1 MKQAERG
8 FLLLSSCLGD
18 PDRRPLTTAQLRVLA
33 ERSWRM
39 RAPDREREMEAEDL
53 MALGYGRKQAERILA
68 LLAQEDVL
76 EHYLN
81 RGRRAGCV
89 PLTRVSGE
97 YPLRLRKRLGLDSP
111 GVLWAKGDLSLLNGP
126 MVALVGSRDLL
137 STNEAFAREAGRQAA
152 RQGYTLVSG
161 NARGSDR
168 TAQYACLAEGGSV
181 ISVVADELADK
192 TVRDRMLYLS
202 EEDFDREFTVQRALS
217 RNRVIHALGDKT
229 LVAQCGYGTGGTW
242 DGTVRNLRFGW
253 SPVFCFRDGS
263 AAAAQLEQMGASLIE
278 TADLRDFQALCSDT
292 TSFF

>member
-1 MKQAERG
+1 MKQTERG

-39 RAPDREREMEAEDL
+39 CAPDKERELEAEDL

-137 STNEAFAREAGRQAA
+137 SANEAFAREAGRQAA

>member
-1 MKQAERG
+1 MNQAERG

-18 PDRRPLTTAQLRVLA
+18 PERRPLTTAQLRVLA

-39 RAPDREREMEAEDL
+39 PAPDRERELEAGDL
-53 MALGYGRKQAERILA
+53 MALGYGRQQAERILA

-81 RGRRAGCV
+81 RGKRAGCV

-126 MVALVGSRDLL
+126 MVALVGSRDL
-137 STNEAFAREAGRQAA
+137 SGANEAFAREVGRQAA
-152 RQGYTLVSG
+152 RQGYTLISG
-161 NARGSDR
+161 NARGADR
-168 TAQYACLAEGGSV
+168 AAQYACLAGGGRV

-192 TVRDRMLYLS
+192 TVRDRVLYLS
-202 EEDFDREFTVQRALS
+202 EEDFDREFSAPRALS

-242 DGTVRNLRFGW
+242 DGTARNLRFGW

-278 TADLRDFQALCSDT
+278 MADLRDFQALCGDT
-292 TSFF
+292 VRFF

>member
-18 PDRRPLTTAQLRVLA
+18 PSRRPLTTAQLRVLA
-33 ERSWRM
+33 DRSWRM
-39 RAPDREREMEAEDL
+39 RAPDKERELEAEDL
-53 MALGYGRKQAERILA
+53 MALGYGREQAERILA
-68 LLAQEDVL
+68 LLAQDDLL
-76 EHYLN
+76 EHYLY

-89 PLTRVSGE
+89 PLTRVSEE

-126 MVALVGSRDLL
+126 MLALVGSRDLQPA
-137 STNEAFAREAGRQAA
+137 NEAFAREVGRQAA

-168 TAQYACLAEGGSV
+168 AAQYACLAEGGRV
-181 ISVVADELADK
+181 ISVVADELANK

-202 EEDFDREFTVQRALS
+202 EEDFDREFSTQRALS

-229 LVAQCGYGTGGTW
+229 LVAQCGCGTGGTW
-242 DGTVRNLRFGW
+242 NGTVRNLRFGW

-278 TADLRDFQALCSDT
+278 MSDLLDFQALCCDKI
-292 TSFF
+292 SFF

>member
-39 RAPDREREMEAEDL
+39 RAPDRERELEAEDL
-53 MALGYGRKQAERILA
+53 MALGYGRQQAERILA

-126 MVALVGSRDLL
+126 MVSLVGSRDLL
-137 STNEAFAREAGRQAA
+137 SANEAFAREVGRQAA

-168 TAQYACLAEGGSV
+168 AAQYACLAEGGSV
-181 ISVVADELADK
+181 ISVIADELADK

-202 EEDFDREFTVQRALS
+202 EEDFDREFTAQRALS

-278 TADLRDFQALCSDT
+278 MADLRDFQALCSDT
-292 TSFF
+292 MRFF

>member
-1 MKQAERG
+1 MKQTERG

-39 RAPDREREMEAEDL
+39 RAPDRERELEAEDL

-89 PLTRVSGE
+89 PLTRVSGD

-137 STNEAFAREAGRQAA
+137 SANEAFAREAGRQAA

>member
-1 MKQAERG
+1 M
-8 FLLLSSCLGD
+8 
-18 PDRRPLTTAQLRVLA
+18 
-33 ERSWRM
+33 
-39 RAPDREREMEAEDL
+39 
-53 MALGYGRKQAERILA
+53 
-68 LLAQEDVL
+68 
-76 EHYLN
+76 
-81 RGRRAGCV
+81 
-89 PLTRVSGE
+89 
-97 YPLRLRKRLGLDSP
+97 
-111 GVLWAKGDLSLLNGP
+111 
-126 MVALVGSRDLL
+126 
-137 STNEAFAREAGRQAA
+137 
-152 RQGYTLVSG
+152 
-161 NARGSDR
+161 
-168 TAQYACLAEGGSV
+168 

>member
-1 MKQAERG
+1 MKQTERG

-39 RAPDREREMEAEDL
+39 RAPDGERELEAEDL
-53 MALGYGRKQAERILA
+53 MALGYGRQQAERILA

-89 PLTRVSGE
+89 PLTRVSGD

-137 STNEAFAREAGRQAA
+137 SANEAFAREVGRQAA

-168 TAQYACLAEGGSV
+168 AAQYACLAEGGSV
-181 ISVVADELADK
+181 ISVIADELADK

-202 EEDFDREFTVQRALS
+202 EEDFDREFTAQRALS

-278 TADLRDFQALCSDT
+278 MADLRDFQALCSDT
-292 TSFF
+292 MRFF

>member
-39 RAPDREREMEAEDL
+39 RAPDKERELEAQDL
-53 MALGYGRKQAERILA
+53 MALGYGRRQAERILA

-137 STNEAFAREAGRQAA
+137 SANEAFAREAGRQAA

>member
-1 MKQAERG
+1 MKQTERG

-39 RAPDREREMEAEDL
+39 RAPDKERELEAEDL

-89 PLTRVSGE
+89 PLTRVSGD

-137 STNEAFAREAGRQAA
+137 SANEAFAREAGRQAA

-168 TAQYACLAEGGSV
+168 TAQYACLADGGSV